1 MKNHLIQ
8 KMELLQK
15 QNNNS
20 DEVTHDSQ
28 NTEIEFLELI
38 SFLHQFNGLNVD
50 TGTVLD
56 AKNAVTLQ
64 VLTTISYNSN
74 VTPCVQ
80 GMKLLKQECGSKL
93 HPSPSSPSNTGFSA
107 LRLFIPSFWFQGM
120 VAWLAN
126 PHM

>member
-15 QNNNS
+15 QKNNS

-28 NTEIEFLELI
+28 NTEREVLELI

-56 AKNAVTLQ
+56 AKILPFMN
-64 VLTTISYNSN
+64 
-74 VTPCVQ
+74 
-80 GMKLLKQECGSKL
+80 
-93 HPSPSSPSNTGFSA
+93 F
-107 LRLFIPSFWFQGM
+107 
-120 VAWLAN
+120 
-126 PHM
+126 

>member
-15 QNNNS
+15 QKNNS

-28 NTEIEFLELI
+28 NTEREFLELI

-56 AKNAVTLQ
+56 AKILPFMN
-64 VLTTISYNSN
+64 
-74 VTPCVQ
+74 
-80 GMKLLKQECGSKL
+80 
-93 HPSPSSPSNTGFSA
+93 F
-107 LRLFIPSFWFQGM
+107 
-120 VAWLAN
+120 
-126 PHM
+126 